1 MNYIYGKDLTSAL
14 DSEYRVYLCGSL
26 KKPQA
31 LKYIHDEKNE
41 MGISHYRKFTA
52 DLPHLHTQALEYN
65 YLISGSSKILILD
78 TGEEF
83 VFEEGSIF
91 VIPPMTKYASKHLA
105 DTKILFFKSPGGND
119 KQLIEVDDKV
129 SKWLSAW

>member
-1 MNYIYGKDLTSAL
+1 
-14 DSEYRVYLCGSL
+14 
-26 KKPQA
+26 
-31 LKYIHDEKNE
+31 

-52 DLPHLHTQALEYN
+52 DVPHLHTQALEYN

>member
-14 DSEYRVYLCGSL
+14 DSEYRVYLCGNL
-26 KKPQA
+26 KKPQD
-31 LKYIHDEKNE
+31 LKYIHVEKNE

-52 DLPHLHTQALEYN
+52 DIPHLHTQALEYN